1 LSKIKDVQFRT
12 KKKRTY
18 REEENDMYDVVT
30 FGEAMVR
37 LSPPHFERLEQ
48 ARSLNVNVGGAELNV
63 AVGVTRFGLK
73 SAWVSKLPK
82 NSLGQMIRDRAQ
94 EFGVDCSH
102 IVWSDKGR
110 AGLYFVEFG
119 ASPRASSVLYDRGN
133 SAISMVQPGEI
144 DWSKVFAGSKHFH
157 MSGITPALSASAT
170 ETTVEAMKA
179 AKKAGCTVS
188 YDLNYRKKLW
198 TPADAKKI
206 QEPLMANVDILI
218 TTEEDTNVVF
228 GIKEKDYE
236 AVAEKLART
245 FNFKVVA
252 ITLREDLSVWKNN
265 WTAIAFCDGKLFK
278 DRKYEVEIVDRVG
291 AGDSFTSGFLY
302 GWIKEKDVQKGVQYG
317 NAFAALK
324 HTVPGDFNWNT
335 LEEVETQLKGGG
347 LRISR

>member
-1 LSKIKDVQFRT
+1 
-12 KKKRTY
+12 
-18 REEENDMYDVVT
+18 MYDVVT

-37 LSPPHFERLEQ
+37 LSPPDFQRLEQ
-48 ARSLNVNVGGAELNV
+48 TRSLNVNVGGAELNV

-82 NSLGQMIRDRAQ
+82 NGLGYLIRDRAQ

-110 AGLYFVEFG
+110 AGIYFVEFG
-119 ASPRASSVLYDRGN
+119 ASPRASSVLYDRAH

-144 DWSKVFAGSKHFH
+144 DWAKIFTGSKHFH
-157 MSGITPALSASAT
+157 ISGISPALSASAT
-170 ETTVEAMKA
+170 QVSIEAMKA

-198 TPADAKKI
+198 TPADAKKV
-206 QEPLMANVDILI
+206 QEPMMSDVDILI

-245 FNFKVVA
+245 FNLKIVA

-265 WTAIAFCDGKLFK
+265 WTAIAYQDGKLYK

-302 GWIKEKDVQKGVQYG
+302 GWIREKDVQKGVQYG

>member
-1 LSKIKDVQFRT
+1 
-12 KKKRTY
+12 
-18 REEENDMYDVVT
+18 MYDVVT

-37 LSPPHFERLEQ
+37 LSPPHFQRLEQ
-48 ARSLNVNVGGAELNV
+48 TRSLEVNVGGAELNV
-63 AVGVTRFGLK
+63 AVGVTRFGMK

-82 NSLGQMIRDRAQ
+82 NGVGYLIRDRAR

-102 IVWSDKGR
+102 VVWSDKGR

-119 ASPRASSVLYDRGN
+119 ASPRASSVLYDRAN
-133 SAISMVQPGEI
+133 SAISMIQTGEV
-144 DWSKVFAGSKHFH
+144 DWAKIFTGSKHFH
-157 MSGITPALSASAT
+157 MSGITPALSTSAS
-170 ETTVEAMKA
+170 ETTVEALKA
-179 AKKAGCTVS
+179 AKKAGCTIS

-206 QEPLMANVDILI
+206 QEPMMGDVDILI
-218 TTEEDTNVVF
+218 TNEEDTNVVF

-236 AVAEKLART
+236 AVAEKLAKT
-245 FNFKVVA
+245 FNFKIVA
-252 ITLREDLSVWKNN
+252 ITLREDLSVLRNN
-265 WTAIAFCDGKLFK
+265 WTAIAYQDGKIFK

-291 AGDSFTSGFLY
+291 AGDSFTAGFLY
-302 GWIKEKDVQKGVQYG
+302 GWLKEKDIGKGVQYG

-335 LEEVETQLKGGG
+335 LEEVEAQLKGAG

>member
-1 LSKIKDVQFRT
+1 M
-12 KKKRTY
+12 
-18 REEENDMYDVVT
+18 MYDVVT

-37 LSPPHFERLEQ
+37 LSPPHFQRLEQ
-48 ARSLNVNVGGAELNV
+48 ARSLDLNAGGAELNV

-73 SAWVSKLPK
+73 SAWISKLPK
-82 NSLGQMIRDRAQ
+82 NSLGYLIRNRAQ

-102 IVWSDKGR
+102 IVWSDQGR
-110 AGLYFVEFG
+110 AGIYFLEFG
-119 ASPRASSVLYDRGN
+119 SSPRASSVLYDRAH

-144 DWSKVFAGSKHFH
+144 DWGTILARSKHLH
-157 MSGITPALSASAT
+157 VSGITPALSPSASEVTA
-170 ETTVEAMKA
+170 EALKA

-198 TPADAKKI
+198 TPGDAKRI
-206 QEPLMANVDILI
+206 QEPMMADVDILI

-236 AVAEKLART
+236 AAAEKLART
-245 FNFKVVA
+245 FGFKIVA

-265 WTAIAFCDGKLFK
+265 WTAIAYEGGKIFR

-291 AGDSFTSGFLY
+291 AGDSFTAGFLY
-302 GWIKEKDVQKGVQYG
+302 GWLQEKDVQKGVQYG

-324 HTVPGDFNWNT
+324 HTIPGDFNWST
-335 LEEVETQLKGGG
+335 REEVEAQLKGGG

>member
-1 LSKIKDVQFRT
+1 
-12 KKKRTY
+12 
-18 REEENDMYDVVT
+18 MYDVVT

-37 LSPPHFERLEQ
+37 LSPPHFQRLEQ
-48 ARSLNVNVGGAELNV
+48 ARSLDLTAGGAELNV

-73 SAWVSKLPK
+73 SAWVSKLPR
-82 NSLGQMIRDRAQ
+82 NSLGYLIRDRAQ

-102 IVWSDKGR
+102 MVWSDKGR
-110 AGLYFVEFG
+110 AGLYFLEFG
-119 ASPRASSVLYDRGN
+119 ASPRASSVLYDRSG
-133 SAISMVQPGEI
+133 SAISMIKPGEV
-144 DWSKVFAGSKHFH
+144 DWGKVFTGSKHFH
-157 MSGITPALSASAT
+157 VSGITPALSASAAEATT
-170 ETTVEAMKA
+170 EALKA

-206 QEPLMANVDILI
+206 QEPMMADVDILI

-236 AVAEKLART
+236 AVAKRLAQT
-245 FNFKVVA
+245 FNLKIVA
-252 ITLREDLSVWKNN
+252 ITLREDVSVWRNN
-265 WTAIAFCDGKLFK
+265 WTAIAYQDGKIFK

-291 AGDSFTSGFLY
+291 AGDSFTAGFLY
-302 GWIKEKDVQKGVQYG
+302 GWLKEKEVEKGVQYG

-324 HTVPGDFNWNT
+324 HTLPGDFNWAT
-335 LEEVETQLKGGG
+335 LEEVEAQLKGAG

>member
-1 LSKIKDVQFRT
+1 
-12 KKKRTY
+12 
-18 REEENDMYDVVT
+18 MYDVVT
-30 FGEAMVR
+30 FGESMVR
-37 LSPPHFERLEQ
+37 LSPPDFQRLEQ
-48 ARSLNVNVGGAELNV
+48 TRRLNVNVGGAELNV

-82 NSLGQMIRDRAQ
+82 NSLGYMIRDRAQ

-119 ASPRASSVLYDRGN
+119 ASPRASSVLYDRAN
-133 SAISMVQPGEI
+133 SAISMIQPGEV
-144 DWSKVFAGSKHFH
+144 DWAKVFTGSKHFH
-157 MSGITPALSASAT
+157 ISGITPALSASVSQV
-170 ETTVEAMKA
+170 TVEAMKA

-206 QEPLMANVDILI
+206 QEPMMSDVDILI

-236 AVAEKLART
+236 AAAEKLAKT

-265 WTAIAFCDGKLFK
+265 WTAIAYQGGKLYK

-302 GWIKEKDVQKGVQYG
+302 GWVREKDVQKGVQYG

-335 LEEVETQLKGGG
+335 LEEVETQIKGGG

>member
-1 LSKIKDVQFRT
+1 
-12 KKKRTY
+12 
-18 REEENDMYDVVT
+18 MYDVVT

-37 LSPPHFERLEQ
+37 LSPPHFQRLEQ
-48 ARSLNVNVGGAELNV
+48 ARSLDLHVGGAELNV

-82 NSLGQMIRDRAQ
+82 NGLGYLIRDRAQ

-110 AGLYFVEFG
+110 AGIYFVEFG
-119 ASPRASSVLYDRGN
+119 ASPRASSVLYDRTN
-133 SAISMVQPGEI
+133 SAVSLIQPGEV
-144 DWSKVFAGSKHFH
+144 DWARVFTGTRHFH
-157 MSGITPALSASAT
+157 MSGITPALSASAA
-170 ETTVEAMKA
+170 ETTVEALRA

-198 TPADAKKI
+198 TPADAKRV
-206 QEPLMANVDILI
+206 QEPLMAEVDILI

-236 AVAEKLART
+236 TVAEKLAQT
-245 FNFKVVA
+245 FRFKIVA
-252 ITLREDLSVWKNN
+252 ITLREDLSVWRNN
-265 WTAIAFCDGKLFK
+265 WTAIAYHEGKIYR

-291 AGDSFTSGFLY
+291 AGDSFTAGFLY
-302 GWIKEKDVQKGVQYG
+302 GWLKEGDVQKGVQHG

-324 HTVPGDFNWNT
+324 HTVPGDFNWAT
-335 LEEVETQLKGGG
+335 QEEVEAQLKGAG